1 MFSNPILWKVAGLLL
16 VSNAFM
22 TFAWYGH
29 LKFLHDRPIVPVVLI
44 SWGIAFA
51 EYCFAVPA
59 NRYGSTGLS
68 GFQLK
73 IVQEIVTLT
82 VFIGFARLVLG
93 EKMRWNHGVSFLL
106 IAAAAWFAFAF
117 KDPDAGKKIA
127 GTPSQPLPSAPKE

>member
-1 MFSNPILWKVAGLLL
+1 MFANPVLWKVAGLLL
-16 VSNAFM
+16 VSNLFM

-29 LKFLHDRPIVPVVLI
+29 LKYLHGKAIVPVILI
-44 SWGIAFA
+44 SWGIAFV

-59 NRYGSTGLS
+59 NRFGSATLS

-82 VFIGFARLVLG
+82 VFIGFARVVLG

-117 KDPDAGKKIA
+117 QDPDAGKKIA
-127 GTPSQPLPSAPKE
+127 DAPAAPATKE

>member
-1 MFSNPILWKVAGLLL
+1 MLSQPVFWKVAAMLL
-16 VSNAFM
+16 VSNTFM

-29 LKFLHDRPIVPVVLI
+29 LKYLHGRALLLVILI
-44 SWGIAFA
+44 AWGIAFF

-59 NRYGSTGLS
+59 NRIGSAVLS

-73 IVQEIVTLT
+73 ILQEIVTLT
-82 VFIGFARLVLG
+82 VFVGFARFVLG

-117 KDPDAGKKIA
+117 PDKPAGKDVS
-127 GTPSQPLPSAPKE
+127 PSPAEKQP